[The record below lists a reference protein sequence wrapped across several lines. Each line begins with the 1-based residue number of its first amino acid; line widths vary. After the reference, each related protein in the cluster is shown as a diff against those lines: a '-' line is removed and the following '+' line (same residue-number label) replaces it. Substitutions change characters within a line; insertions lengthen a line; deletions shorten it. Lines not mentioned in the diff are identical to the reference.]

1 MVENA
6 RAAARDNP
14 TTATEALK
22 ELAAIRLKDA
32 EEGCHK
38 LFRKYSLTVP
48 VKIEKLNVGTGELQ
62 RCPGVVLSTWV
73 NYLLDQ
79 DKLSFLTGFESESK
93 MELYLQE
100 YWARYRALHP
110 RHEVFGMAER
120 DELQLRRCIPVYSH
134 IDEGRTYK
142 SKALLILSVHGALGR
157 GTRSYNKRMGV
168 RKLRLKKDPMKM
180 NFIGSTWGTQF
191 IIFSLLRTASLANPA
206 AFDALMLRFASDMAI
221 LAKDGVWNTAG
232 SKRVWIQHIGL
243 KGDLPALSKAG
254 KLERCFSRMPRHV
267 SARAKCPGICFLC
280 LAGKEGDTEAESTPF
295 EEMHAGAKW
304 KATIMQEAPWTD
316 LPHVMQ
322 GLPWVPGEEASFLKT
337 DLWHN
342 WHNGIGK
349 IWLACSF
356 VMLATLN
363 VLQGGS
369 VDSKFEELTG
379 EFLSWAQRAGISPYL
394 RQLNRDT
401 FSFQTN
407 NSNPQ
412 GSWSKAAATTQLML
426 FLSSFCDDRVEG
438 RTADP
443 LLNAIATCRESLF
456 V

>member
-1 MVENA
+1 
-6 RAAARDNP
+6 
-14 TTATEALK
+14 
-22 ELAAIRLKDA
+22 
-32 EEGCHK
+32 
-38 LFRKYSLTVP
+38 
-48 VKIEKLNVGTGELQ
+48 
-62 RCPGVVLSTWV
+62 
-73 NYLLDQ
+73 
-79 DKLSFLTGFESESK
+79 
-93 MELYLQE
+93 
-100 YWARYRALHP
+100 
-110 RHEVFGMAER
+110 
-120 DELQLRRCIPVYSH
+120 
-134 IDEGRTYK
+134 
-142 SKALLILSVHGALGR
+142 
-157 GTRSYNKRMGV
+157 
-168 RKLRLKKDPMKM
+168 
-180 NFIGSTWGTQF
+180 
-191 IIFSLLRTASLANPA
+191 
-206 AFDALMLRFASDMAI
+206 
-221 LAKDGVWNTAG
+221 
-232 SKRVWIQHIGL
+232 
-243 KGDLPALSKAG
+243 
-254 KLERCFSRMPRHV
+254 MPRHV

-407 NSNPQ
+407 NSDPQ

-443 LLNAIATCRESLF
+443 LLTAIAKGTKLMNIILSVLYGEGYWIPPSRAKQLGLMLRNFLMIYQECAYECLQRRLNRFILVPKIHMMAHPAEELIRDGER
-456 V
+456 

>member
-1 MVENA
+1 
-6 RAAARDNP
+6 
-14 TTATEALK
+14 
-22 ELAAIRLKDA
+22 
-32 EEGCHK
+32 
-38 LFRKYSLTVP
+38 
-48 VKIEKLNVGTGELQ
+48 
-62 RCPGVVLSTWV
+62 
-73 NYLLDQ
+73 
-79 DKLSFLTGFESESK
+79 
-93 MELYLQE
+93 
-100 YWARYRALHP
+100 
-110 RHEVFGMAER
+110 
-120 DELQLRRCIPVYSH
+120 
-134 IDEGRTYK
+134 
-142 SKALLILSVHGALGR
+142 
-157 GTRSYNKRMGV
+157 
-168 RKLRLKKDPMKM
+168 
-180 NFIGSTWGTQF
+180 
-191 IIFSLLRTASLANPA
+191 
-206 AFDALMLRFASDMAI
+206 
-221 LAKDGVWNTAG
+221 
-232 SKRVWIQHIGL
+232 
-243 KGDLPALSKAG
+243 
-254 KLERCFSRMPRHV
+254 MPRHV

-407 NSNPQ
+407 NSDPQ

-443 LLNAIATCRESLF
+443 LLTAIATCRESLF
-456 V
+456 VKECFLRVLIVTIWIVLNIPKSKFCVAVMISGERDQTHEHHLIRAVWGRVLDPSFESQTVGPHASQLLDDLPGMRLRVLAKKTK